1 MDQSFGSWVKRR
13 RKTLDLTQQKLAWL
27 VGCSLATIVKI
38 EADERRP
45 SHQVAALLAQHLGIP
60 SDQQDLF
67 LTIARQEKGIFHLDS
82 LPPLSALPPTPV
94 TQLHPSRLPV
104 PATPLVGREPESAM
118 ILQQLQNPACRLL
131 TLTGPGGV
139 GKTRLALETAHK
151 MGEVFRDGVYLV
163 SLAGTASSEYILP
176 AIAESLGYTFA
187 GSTNAQARLCQYL
200 KGRHILLLLDNLEHL
215 LQDIGLLSELL
226 ECAPDVK
233 ILATSREQLNLRVEW
248 TFAMQ
253 GLPIPPN
260 VDLETLESNSAAAL
274 FLQRARQAKLDF
286 TLSAEDMPYI
296 RRICQ
301 LVEGLPLGI
310 ELAAS
315 WMRTISCREIAMEIE
330 NNMDFLSASA
340 RDVPPRHRSMRA
352 VFDTSWSLLSVQEQE
367 VLMKLSVFRGGFN
380 RDAAKQV
387 AGATLLSL
395 SALVDKSL
403 VWSSR
408 EKRYEIHEL
417 IRQYAYEQLESA
429 GQLEETCSRH
439 FDFFLGLAEES
450 RLKLHGTE
458 QIQWLNRLE
467 ADHDNLR
474 AALTWSLRYEGV
486 RKAPSQEQ
494 HKAIRESFQ
503 LAGAL
508 YLFWWRRNH
517 WSEGRARL
525 QRILDQPAE
534 PNASFEY
541 FRALNAAAVLAVEQ
555 ADHRSGLHLAEKS
568 LALAERLE
576 DPSLLAYAHLALG
589 SVFWKQKDFVCAHDH
604 CKQALELF
612 RMLGARLAAAS
623 ALQTLGRIAMNQ
635 NQLDLAQVYLNE
647 CVEIFQEFGNTI
659 EFNAALSDRGL
670 LAYLRQEFSSARL
683 YNEESLKLFQEA
695 GNKAGIEMALNR
707 LGDLARCENNYEEA
721 ERLYTEAMKVY
732 RETGDKDEIASLL
745 HNLGYVAKQRG
756 VIHEAL
762 ALFREALSLQV
773 ELGNRAGI
781 AECLAGI
788 AGIYAIQGPT
798 ERAGRLF
805 GAAETLREAAGVVLW
820 PAIQIEYERSLACL
834 RQSTVEQELAEVW
847 EQGRMMPV
855 EQVVAEAL
863 DRS

>member
-1 MDQSFGSWVKRR
+1 
-13 RKTLDLTQQKLAWL
+13 
-27 VGCSLATIVKI
+27 
-38 EADERRP
+38 
-45 SHQVAALLAQHLGIP
+45 
-60 SDQQDLF
+60 
-67 LTIARQEKGIFHLDS
+67 
-82 LPPLSALPPTPV
+82 
-94 TQLHPSRLPV
+94 
-104 PATPLVGREPESAM
+104 M

-151 MGEVFRDGVYLV
+151 LGEVFRDGVYFV

-176 AIAESLGYTFA
+176 AIAESLGYTFS
-187 GSTNAQARLCQYL
+187 GSINAQAQLCQYL

-215 LQDIGLLSELL
+215 LQDIGLLSVLL
-226 ECAPDVK
+226 ECAPEVK
-233 ILATSREQLNLRVEW
+233 ILATSREQLNLRMEW
-248 TFAMQ
+248 AFAMQ
-253 GLPIPPN
+253 GLPIPSN
-260 VDLETLESNSAAAL
+260 VDLETLELNSAAAL
-274 FLQRARQAKLDF
+274 FLQRARRAKLDF
-286 TLSAEDMPYI
+286 TLSADDLPYI

-301 LVEGLPLGI
+301 LVEGLPLGL

-315 WMRTISCREIAMEIE
+315 WVRTISCHEIAQEIE

-352 VFDTSWSLLSVQEQE
+352 VFDYSWSLLSVQEQE
-367 VLMKLSVFRGGFN
+367 VLMKLSVFRGSFT
-380 RDAAKQV
+380 RDAAEQV

-417 IRQYAYEQLESA
+417 IRQYAYEQLGRA
-429 GQLEETCSRH
+429 GKLEETCSRH
-439 FDFFLGLAEES
+439 FAFFLGLAEES
-450 RLKLHGTE
+450 RLQLHGTE

-467 ADHDNLR
+467 EDHDNLR
-474 AALTWSLRYEGV
+474 AALAWSLRYQGV
-486 RKAPSQEQ
+486 SENPSLEQ
-494 HKAIRESFQ
+494 HKAFRESFQ

-517 WSEGRARL
+517 WSEGRAWL

-534 PNASFEY
+534 PAASFEY
-541 FRALNAAAVLAVEQ
+541 FRALNAATVLAVEQ
-555 ADHRSGLHLAEKS
+555 ADHRSGLQLAEKS
-568 LALAERLE
+568 LALAGQLG

-589 SVFWKQKDFVCAHDH
+589 TVYWKQKEYASAQDH

-612 RMLGARLAAAS
+612 RMLGARLALAS

-635 NQLDLAQVYLNE
+635 NQLDLAQVYLDE
-647 CVEIFQEFGNTI
+647 CVEVFHEFGNTI

-670 LAYLRQEFSSARL
+670 LAYLRQEFSAARS
-683 YNEESLKLFQEA
+683 YHERSLKLFREA
-695 GNKAGIEMALNR
+695 GNKAGIEMSLNR

-721 ERLYTEAMKVY
+721 DRLYTEAMKVY

-745 HNLGYVAKQRG
+745 HNLGYVAKQREDTR
-756 VIHEAL
+756 EAL
-762 ALFREALSLQV
+762 ALFREALSLQL
-773 ELGNRAGI
+773 ELDNQAGI

-788 AGIYAIQGPT
+788 AGIFAIHGET

-805 GAAETLREAAGVVLW
+805 GTAETLREAAGVVLW
-820 PAIQIEYERSLACL
+820 PANQIEYERSMACL
-834 RQSTVEQELAEVW
+834 RQSIGEVELAAAW
-847 EQGRMMPV
+847 EQGRMLS
-855 EQVVAEAL
+855 VVQAVGEAL
-863 DRS
+863 DRR

>member
-60 SDQQDLF
+60 PDQRDLF
-67 LTIARQEKGIFHLDS
+67 LKIARQEKGIFHLDS

-94 TQLHPSRLPV
+94 TQPHPSSLPV

-151 MGEVFRDGVYLV
+151 LGEVFRDGVYFV
-163 SLAGTASSEYILP
+163 SLAGTASSEYIPP
-176 AIAESLGYTFA
+176 AIAESLGYTF
-187 GSTNAQARLCQYL
+187 SRSNNAQAQLCQYL

-253 GLPIPPN
+253 GLPIPSSA
-260 VDLETLESNSAAAL
+260 DLETLESNSAAAL
-274 FLQRARQAKLDF
+274 FLQRAERAKLDF
-286 TLSAEDMPYI
+286 IPSADDLSSI

-301 LVEGLPLGI
+301 LVEGLPLGL

-315 WMRTISCREIAMEIE
+315 WVRTISCREIAQEIE

-352 VFDTSWSLLSVQEQE
+352 VFDYSWSLLSRPEQE
-367 VLMKLSVFRGGFN
+367 VLMKLSVFRGGFT
-380 RDAAKQV
+380 RDAAEQV
-387 AGATLLSL
+387 AGASLLSL
-395 SALVDKSL
+395 STLVDKSL
-403 VWSSR
+403 VWKSR
-408 EKRYEIHEL
+408 EKRFEIHEL
-417 IRQYAYEQLESA
+417 IRQYAYEQLGKA
-429 GQLEETCSRH
+429 GEQEETCSRH
-439 FDFFLGLAEES
+439 FAFFLGLAEES

-467 ADHDNLR
+467 EDHDNLR
-474 AALTWSLRYEGV
+474 AALAWSLRYQGV
-486 RKAPSQEQ
+486 SENPSPEQ
-494 HKAIRESFQ
+494 HKAFRESFQ

-517 WSEGRARL
+517 WSEGRAWL

-534 PNASFEY
+534 PAASFEF
-541 FRALNAAAVLAVEQ
+541 FRALNAATVLAVEQ
-555 ADHRSGLHLAEKS
+555 ADHRSGLQLAGKS
-568 LALAERLE
+568 LALAEQLE

-589 SVFWKQKDFVCAHDH
+589 SVFWKLKDYVCAQDH

-612 RMLGARLAAAS
+612 RRLGTRLATAS

-635 NQLDLAQVYLNE
+635 NQLDLAQVYLDE

-670 LAYLRQEFSSARL
+670 LAYLRRDYSSARL
-683 YNEESLKLFQEA
+683 YNERSLKLFQEA
-695 GNKAGIEMALNR
+695 GNKAGIEMSLNR
-707 LGDLARCENNYEEA
+707 LGDLARCGNEYEEA
-721 ERLYTEAMKVY
+721 ARLYSEAMEVY

-756 VIHEAL
+756 DTHEAL
-762 ALFREALSLQV
+762 ALFREALSMQV
-773 ELGNRAGI
+773 ELDNRAGI
-781 AECLAGI
+781 AECLSGI
-788 AGIYAIQGPT
+788 AGIFAIHGDE

-805 GAAETLREAAGVVLW
+805 GTAETLREAAGVVLW
-820 PAIQIEYERSLACL
+820 PANQIEYERSLACL
-834 RQSTVEQELAEVW
+834 RQSIGEDELAAAW
-847 EQGRMMPV
+847 EQGRLLL
-855 EQVVAEAL
+855 VARAVGVAM
-863 DRS
+863 DRR